1 MCGPRFTVNFSIRVG
16 SGMGPRNK
24 SAGPTGRIGDFA
36 GCLIQNAVVERL
48 EANADILSFHVHLP
62 MRKSQ
67 GTAGRPTIPKKT
79 PRGRPPLPF
88 PVSRERAA
96 PACVETRIRKRVFQS

>member
-1 MCGPRFTVNFSIRVG
+1 
-16 SGMGPRNK
+16 MGLRAAVHGELLDTRRQRNGATNK

-36 GCLIQNAVVERL
+36 GGLIQNAVVERL

-67 GTAGRPTIPKKT
+67 GTAGRPTIPKKQ
-79 PRGRPPLPF
+79 RPAPLL